1 MTFAGKRNLRYLKTF
16 FFTASVKL
24 FWRQYDEISITN
36 FNCLCYHVQCHL
48 VVMFFLLIHVTLM
61 MWETNLMH
69 PLMKRLKQNRQ
80 WTIIMTFRSI
90 QSATSTRFIFII
102 PSMQFTVKASLQID
116 FPWRV
121 GNKICRATTTKIHRC
136 AFEHKLNDLTEA
148 WKDEAQK
155 RMREKKLSSTYFPN
169 YSSDSCDEHD
179 TWAYCS
185 VFSSENYE
193 RRKWKLNSILDLRH
207 TRNTSLLMHCSPVS

>member
-1 MTFAGKRNLRYLKTF
+1 
-16 FFTASVKL
+16 
-24 FWRQYDEISITN
+24 
-36 FNCLCYHVQCHL
+36 
-48 VVMFFLLIHVTLM
+48 MFFLLVHVTLM
-61 MWETNLMH
+61 MCETNLMH

-155 RMREKKLSSTYFPN
+155 RMREKKLSSTYFPTIHPTYVTN
-169 YSSDSCDEHD
+169 MTLEL
-179 TWAYCS
+179 TA
-185 VFSSENYE
+185 VFSVPRITRGGNESWIRFLTSDTRETLLCWCIALRSHNSL
-193 RRKWKLNSILDLRH
+193 RFVLFTSPFTPTKAITLFKLLIAWAA
-207 TRNTSLLMHCSPVS
+207 M